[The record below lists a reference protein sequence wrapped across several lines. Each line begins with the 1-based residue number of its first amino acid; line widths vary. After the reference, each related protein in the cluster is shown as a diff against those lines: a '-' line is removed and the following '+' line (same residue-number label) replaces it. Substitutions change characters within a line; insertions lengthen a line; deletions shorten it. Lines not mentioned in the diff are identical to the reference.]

1 MSDVMTFGF
10 DNEEIKGGLFEKY
23 KAKKNETHR
32 TAIVYSDPKAMFVGH
47 PTHFKDRYFFCKK
60 GKCCEVLGP
69 AKYRVG
75 AVLIKYNTDRA
86 GVPKKPFAWELF
98 PWAFS
103 EVTYLK
109 LKSMNAEFPLATHD
123 IKISCTNEEYQ
134 HLDIVPCNECLWIS
148 RDELKTQIQEQAKPI
163 WDSLKKTLAS
173 DLTVEQIGELL
184 GIGGGTVAGV
194 DPSSK
199 LDMDSVLNSL

>member
-10 DNEEIKGGLFEKY
+10 DNEEIKGGLYEKY
-23 KAKKNETHR
+23 KAKKNEVNR
-32 TAIVYSDPKAMFVGH
+32 GAIVYTDPKAMFVGH
-47 PTHFKDRYFFCKK
+47 QTHFKDRYFFCKK
-60 GKCCEVLGP
+60 GQCCQVLGP
-69 AKYRVG
+69 AKWRVG
-75 AVLIKYNTDRA
+75 AVLIKYGTGRD
-86 GVPKKPFAWELF
+86 GTPKKPFSWELF

-134 HLDIVPCNECLWIS
+134 HLDIVPCNECLWIT
-148 RDELKTQIQEQAKPI
+148 RDELKVQVQEQARPI

-173 DLTVEQIGELL
+173 DLTVEQISELL
-184 GIGGGTVAGV
+184 GMGGTTTSGV

-199 LDMDSVLNSL
+199 LDLNSVLDSI